1 MRPEQFILLEAEEY
15 DDLERDSS
23 DGKKANDESSSRVTP
38 LPPQYH
44 LPSANA
50 SSHFDRLVHHL
61 EEFIHRQRPSRALD
75 HTDRET
81 RTTLPLSPP
90 PDITSDLDREQDWDI
105 PYAVELTKEQRLLK
119 HWIKKYLGDGGLAI
133 FGYKL
138 FYVRCQRQYEQ
149 SIINRIRTD
158 IQDQNIDPLILRATF
173 PSTLPG
179 GIYLQAQSM
188 LPQNITLASYLLTI
202 PGLLY
207 PKAPRVVFS
216 AHESVHNISP
226 APSRT
231 DLVLPIH
238 SVIEDPASIA
248 HILREPLLP
257 HEYPPR
263 TWIKC
268 NRGLY
273 QNDVGLVIDDDFNE
287 INDREE
293 RLVLL
298 HPRLDWSQV
307 YDLSSGKTTLKRK
320 RALNKR
326 PDVLPWPLRELIAR
340 QFCVPAQL
348 DCARHCKSSHSCD
361 HSAPTQ
367 KRYICLEQYWQNGL
381 VLVRVKLKDMDTASE
396 MPADVRHYFLASNH
410 PEVHQSLRS
419 IPPPSSWEFRIGEA
433 VRFTDFDGTWCT
445 SEGEYPFELP
455 AGQTEGVIHYVGS
468 SYCEINIPLRG
479 PNFTVNSLH
488 ILSKT
493 HLEKIFNP
501 GDIVLLLSGACQR
514 LSLKS
519 RNHDPET
526 LAEAEEMNQE
536 GVVIS
541 VGPAQVEVM
550 LRDHHDEFL
559 DFHPNTLTKVEN
571 STSNQVQVRY
581 RPKDHLGAPFDHN
594 MSPATQPSTRA
605 VPWKNLQVYPVK
617 FLNKGYR
624 AIVMD
629 ARVDKSTLSGLSVRI
644 RFETQGMSNPFA
656 WVDYDGLRRV
666 DNNRFLHDIDGNNEA
681 GSHTDWDSYWN
692 LKPDYLP
699 QYSAEERR
707 LLNKGTLLE
716 ETAQASDSD
725 ITDGTLEDSSRP
737 STPCS
742 SPPSTATD
750 PAWDPCSPDPPRHW
764 ILDPR
769 IAKGLPED
777 MELLVATTTNPGR
790 DRKVLLRNINGTTL
804 VYSVVGSRL
813 GGRKPSDSDIVEVD
827 PFTIL
832 ETPRSLCIPSNAG
845 IAKGLYLICSG
856 NRTGLLC
863 RRLTY
868 MMRLDSSKPP
878 RWLVQVVKVR
888 RKPGIR
894 VRFDETL
901 DTSYGPQWVEAADLV
916 AVHEND
922 AMRSSA
928 NAQLD
933 PIRRLYEPLH
943 E

>member
-1 MRPEQFILLEAEEY
+1 MGPEQSILLEAEEY

-23 DGKKANDESSSRVTP
+23 DGKEANDESSSRVTP
-38 LPPQYH
+38 LPLQYH

-61 EEFIHRQRPSRALD
+61 EEFIHRQRPSTALD

-81 RTTLPLSPP
+81 RTTLSLSPP

-158 IQDQNIDPLILRATF
+158 IQDQNIDPLILRAAF
-173 PSTLPG
+173 PSALPG

-226 APSRT
+226 ASSRT

-238 SVIEDPASIA
+238 SVIEDSASIA

-257 HEYPPR
+257 QEYPPR

-293 RLVLL
+293 RLVLFP
-298 HPRLDWSQV
+298 PRLDCSQL
-307 YDLSSGKTTLKRK
+307 YDLSSGQITLKRK

-326 PDVLPWPLRELIAR
+326 PDVLPWRVGELIAR
-340 QFCVPAQL
+340 RFCVPAQL
-348 DCARHCKSSHSCD
+348 DCARHCKFSPTCAHSE
-361 HSAPTQ
+361 PTE

-381 VLVRVKLKDMDTASE
+381 VLVRVKLKDMETALE
-396 MPADVRHYFLASNH
+396 MPVNVRHYFLASNH
-410 PEVHQSLRS
+410 PEVHRSLLS
-419 IPPPSSWEFRIGEA
+419 MPPPSSWEFRIGEA

-445 SEGEYPFELP
+445 SEGEYSFELP
-455 AGQTEGVIHYVGS
+455 AGQTEGVIHDVGS

-479 PNFTVNSLH
+479 SNFIVNSLH

-493 HLEKIFNP
+493 YLEKIFTP
-501 GDIVLLLSGACQR
+501 GDIVLLLSGAHQR
-514 LSLKS
+514 LSLKF

-526 LAEAEEMNQE
+526 LAKAKEMNQE
-536 GVVIS
+536 GIVMT
-541 VGPAQVEVM
+541 VGPAKVEVM
-550 LRDHHDEFL
+550 LQDHHDGFL

-581 RPKDHLGAPFDHN
+581 RPKDHL
-594 MSPATQPSTRA
+594 A
-605 VPWKNLQVYPVK
+605 VPWKNLQVYPVR
-617 FLNKGYR
+617 LSNKGYR

-644 RFETQGMSNPFA
+644 RSEAQGISNPFA
-656 WVDYDGLRRV
+656 WVDYDCLRRV
-666 DNNRFLHDIDGNNEA
+666 DNNRFLHDIDGNNED
-681 GSHTDWDSYWN
+681 GSHTNWDSYWN

-699 QYSAEERR
+699 RYSAEELR
-707 LLNKGTLLE
+707 LLNPGTLLAE
-716 ETAQASDSD
+716 NAQATSDSHR
-725 ITDGTLEDSSRP
+725 TDGTLEDPSRL

-750 PAWDPCSPDPPRHW
+750 PAWHPCSPNPSQHW

-769 IAKGLPED
+769 IAKGLPEG
-777 MELLVATTTNPGR
+777 MELLVATTTNPER
-790 DRKVLLRNINGTTL
+790 DRRVFLRNINGTTL

-827 PFTIL
+827 PSTIL
-832 ETPRSLCIPSNAG
+832 ETPRSLCIHSNRG
-845 IAKGLYLICSG
+845 IAKGLFLICSG
-856 NRTGLLC
+856 NRTGLMC

-868 MMRLDSSKPP
+868 MKRLDPLKPP
-878 RWLVQVVKVR
+878 RWLVQVVKFR

-894 VRFDETL
+894 VKFDEIL
-901 DTSYGPQWVEAADLV
+901 DSFYGPQWVEAADLV
-916 AVHEND
+916 AVHETN
-922 AMRSSA
+922 ALRSSA
-928 NAQLD
+928 NALLD
-933 PIRRLYEPLH
+933 PIRLLYEPFQ